1 MNVKLLAW
9 TPMPE
14 LVVAAAGKGCY
25 SSSPSADILEN
36 ITPEQAAKFIRQI
49 KRSGHTSVLEHASF
63 TFGIENVSRS
73 LLAQITRHRIASFSV
88 QSQRYVDMKRP
99 SFIIPD
105 AVKNNAGAKL
115 MFEYCM
121 DVINSTY
128 NDIHATL
135 MSEQLREKYAQY
147 AIGDHNIEF
156 QNDEQYFYLRLDAI
170 MEQKKDENEALYKQY
185 KKDRSAAEKYANENA
200 RCVLPNAAGT
210 SFSVTMNARELLSF
224 FALRCCNRA
233 QDEIREL
240 AEQMLVLCQKVAP
253 TIFENA
259 GAPCVS
265 GSCPEGVMSCGHPKT
280 SQKGE

>member
-1 MNVKLLAW
+1 
-9 TPMPE
+9 MPE

-25 SSSPSADILEN
+25 SSGTAADILED

-63 TFGIENVSRS
+63 TFGIDGVSRS

-88 QSQRYVDMKRP
+88 QSQRYVNMAKP
-99 SFIIPD
+99 KFVIPE
-105 AVKNNAGAKL
+105 AVKNNLATKL
-115 MFEYCM
+115 MFENCM
-121 DVINSTY
+121 ETIRATY
-128 NDIHATL
+128 SDIHATL
-135 MSEQLREKYAQY
+135 MSEKLREKYAQY
-147 AIGDHNIEF
+147 AIGDFNIEF
-156 QNDEQYFYLRLDAI
+156 RNSGQFFYLQLDAI
-170 MEQKKDENEALYKQY
+170 MEQKKNEDEALYKQY

-265 GSCPEGVMSCGHPKT
+265 GSCPEGVMTCGHPKT
-280 SQKGE
+280 RQKGE